1 MTLKFAPDVQEID
14 LPDIKQF
21 DALRARIHGEK
32 KRGDVTFVKQAAKR
46 MYLKWIGPPV
56 LLMGQNRYSQFPNFR
71 WLPLGRGLTIVF
83 EISGS
88 DMVILNVYHQR
99 SQHPASR

>member
-32 KRGDVTFVKQAAKR
+32 REAT
-46 MYLKWIGPPV
+46 LH
-56 LLMGQNRYSQFPNFR
+56 L
-71 WLPLGRGLTIVF
+71 
-83 EISGS
+83 
-88 DMVILNVYHQR
+88 
-99 SQHPASR
+99 